1 MMIGRRSVFKGA
13 VVYSILLVI
22 SFFVLLPLVWA
33 VSASLKPL
41 EQIFRFPVTWIPER
55 ITLDNYIRGWQAA
68 NFNRYFL
75 NSLFVTI
82 ASTLGVLLFSA
93 MTGFALSKFRFAAR
107 GVLYGVVIAT
117 MIIPIQ
123 VRVVPL
129 YLIVRSLGWIN
140 TYFALIV
147 PSLMTSLGI
156 FMMTQFIKYLPGEL
170 FDAARIDG
178 CGELTIL
185 FRIVIPLSKPG
196 LAALAIINYMTV
208 WNEFFWPLVVIDRD
222 SMRTLPLGMTHF
234 MGEHFIEY
242 GQFFAISL
250 LVILPM
256 VAVFLI
262 FQKHFIET
270 AAISGIKG

>member
-1 MMIGRRSVFKGA
+1 MIGRRSVFKGA

-107 GVLYGVVIAT
+107 SVLYGVVIAT

-156 FMMTQFIKYLPGEL
+156 FMMTQFIKYLPDEL

-178 CGELTIL
+178 CSELTIL

>member
-1 MMIGRRSVFKGA
+1 MVDRGSVFRGA
-13 VVYSILLVI
+13 VVYSILVVI